1 MLRYRLVTAALVLT
15 PALFGQV
22 TARLSGHVVD
32 ADTRHPL
39 GGATVEVLRSDST
52 IASASTDSSGAYR
65 FETLAPGIVALR
77 VRLEGHLSSTVPE
90 VWVRTGRTELVD
102 VELRSATRTLREV
115 EVQENRPRHMGTI
128 GEQVITVE
136 QSLRYPATFFDP
148 VRTVDTHAGIARTN
162 DQANHFS
169 VRGNGPGSNAWLLEG
184 AEIVTPNHLTNA
196 GTASDMPVISGGG
209 VTILSAQ
216 MLGTSRLL
224 MGSPEVAYGDAL
236 GGIMDMRLR
245 RGANDRAVHTVQAG
259 LIGIDLATEGPFKKG
274 GGASYLVNYRYS
286 TVGLLGLMGVNLGD
300 EAISF
305 QDLSFHVSLPFRRGS
320 VSLFGLGGLSSN
332 RFEAVEDSTKWE
344 YDKDSQNINYSARM
358 GAAGGTLKLLL
369 GGKAVWSTTAV
380 LSEQDQQR
388 DADGILADNSIH
400 SSSNRLDERKMTIVS
415 HVRGTMG
422 KRLGYQ
428 IGGSAMERD
437 LFKSDGFKE
446 RTSGWLVRPYAQ
458 GSFGLGA
465 NVRAVLGLAAS
476 CWSINGSAVA
486 EPRLSLTWD
495 VGRRDAIMLSAGQ
508 RSQLPATQNYWMRHG
523 TTFDNTRIGLVRSQ
537 DASLAM
543 EHAFTEG
550 LLMRC
555 ELFVQHLLDVPV
567 IDTAAAGS
575 YSGPQGYSMADTWDD
590 LVLSGLKGYGT
601 ATNSGA
607 EVSLRQRFDRGM
619 YYHVNGTVLQARTTD
634 AFGRMYDSRW
644 NTGFIANA
652 IFGREFSKR
661 KEKLTRTWGVNARA
675 NVSGGQRYMPA
686 PDEGKGPWEGRYAT
700 YKRVDLR
707 VYLKR
712 EHAHRT
718 GMWALDLQN
727 AFNFRNEAFR
737 YFDQRQ
743 RAFVMRYQ
751 LGIIPN
757 LSYRIEF

>member
-1 MLRYRLVTAALVLT
+1 PCFLCVAA
-15 PALFGQV
+15 AAQV
-22 TARLSGHVVD
+22 PYLD
-32 ADTRHPL
+32 L
-39 GGATVEVLRSDST
+39 
-52 IASASTDSSGAYR
+52 
-65 FETLAPGIVALR
+65 
-77 VRLEGHLSSTVPE
+77 
-90 VWVRTGRTELVD
+90 
-102 VELRSATRTLREV
+102 
-115 EVQENRPRHMGTI
+115 PRH
-128 GEQVITVE
+128 
-136 QSLRYPATFFDP
+136 
-148 VRTVDTHAGIARTN
+148 
-162 DQANHFS
+162 
-169 VRGNGPGSNAWLLEG
+169 
-184 AEIVTPNHLTNA
+184 
-196 GTASDMPVISGGG
+196 
-209 VTILSAQ
+209 
-216 MLGTSRLL
+216 
-224 MGSPEVAYGDAL
+224 
-236 GGIMDMRLR
+236 
-245 RGANDRAVHTVQAG
+245 AG
-259 LIGIDLATEGPFKKG
+259 LADANQAHYAPF
-274 GGASYLVNYRYS
+274 
-286 TVGLLGLMGVNLGD
+286 
-300 EAISF
+300 
-305 QDLSFHVSLPFRRGS
+305 
-320 VSLFGLGGLSSN
+320 
-332 RFEAVEDSTKWE
+332 
-344 YDKDSQNINYSARM
+344 
-358 GAAGGTLKLLL
+358 
-369 GGKAVWSTTAV
+369 
-380 LSEQDQQR
+380 
-388 DADGILADNSIH
+388 
-400 SSSNRLDERKMTIVS
+400 
-415 HVRGTMG
+415 
-422 KRLGYQ
+422 
-428 IGGSAMERD
+428 
-437 LFKSDGFKE
+437 GF
-446 RTSGWLVRPYAQ
+446 
-458 GSFGLGA
+458 
-465 NVRAVLGLAAS
+465 
-476 CWSINGSAVA
+476 
-486 EPRLSLTWD
+486 
-495 VGRRDAIMLSAGQ
+495 AGQ

-523 TTFDNTRIGLVRSQ
+523 TTFDNMRIGLVRSQ